1 MVRDR
6 YEGIQT
12 VLRKCGESGC
22 LFLSI
27 LSIAE
32 EVAGVSFDLINT
44 IHICLQK
51 RWITNDFECL
61 DSLAILN
68 YLTGK
73 TWIRREVTR
82 LTRDVAYNEY
92 TIANYFNPRTG
103 IIHRRRRGYD
113 TIKNSVTVR
122 DGYIKSYYIYSWKA
136 V

>member
-32 EVAGVSFDLINT
+32 EVTGVSFDLINT

-51 RWITNDFECL
+51 KWITNDFECL

-113 TIKNSVTVR
+113 TLKASVTVR
-122 DGYIKSYYIYSWKA
+122 EGYIKSYYVYSWEVA
-136 V
+136 

>member
-32 EVAGVSFDLINT
+32 EVTDVSFDLINT

-51 RWITNDFECL
+51 KWITNDFECL

-103 IIHRRRRGYD
+103 IIHRRRRSYD
-113 TIKNSVTVR
+113 TLKASVTVR
-122 DGYIKSYYIYSWKA
+122 EGYIKSYYVYSWE
-136 V
+136 VS

>member
-12 VLRKCGESGC
+12 LLKNCGDSGC
-22 LFLSI
+22 LFLSV

-32 EVAGVSFDLINT
+32 EVADVSFDLINT

-51 RWITNDFECL
+51 KWITDDLECL

-73 TWIRREVTR
+73 IWTRREVTC
-82 LTRDVAYNEY
+82 LTGDVAYNEY
-92 TIANYFNPRTG
+92 TVANYFNPRTG

-113 TIKNSVTVR
+113 TLKNSVTVR
-122 DGYIKSYYIYSWKA
+122 EGSILTYYVYSWKA

>member
-12 VLRKCGESGC
+12 VLKKCGESGC
-22 LFLSI
+22 LFLSV

-32 EVAGVSFDLINT
+32 EVAEVSFDLINT
-44 IHICLQK
+44 VHICLRK
-51 RWITNDFECL
+51 KWITDDFECL

-73 TWIRREVTR
+73 TWTRREVTC
-82 LTRDVAYNEY
+82 LTGDVAYNEY
-92 TIANYFNPRTG
+92 TVANYFNPRTG

-122 DGYIKSYYIYSWKA
+122 EGSILTYYVYSWKA

>member
-12 VLRKCGESGC
+12 LLKNCGDSGC
-22 LFLSI
+22 LFLSV

-32 EVAGVSFDLINT
+32 EVADVSFDLINT

-51 RWITNDFECL
+51 KWITDGFECL

-73 TWIRREVTR
+73 IWSRREVTC
-82 LTRDVAYNEY
+82 LTGDVAYNEY
-92 TIANYFNPRTG
+92 TVANYFNPRTG

-122 DGYIKSYYIYSWKA
+122 EGSILTYYVYSWKA

>member
-32 EVAGVSFDLINT
+32 EVTGVSFDLINT

-51 RWITNDFECL
+51 KWITNDFECL

-73 TWIRREVTR
+73 IWIRREVTR
-82 LTRDVAYNEY
+82 LTKVVAYNEY

-113 TIKNSVTVR
+113 TLKASVTVR
-122 DGYIKSYYIYSWKA
+122 EGYIKSYYVYSWE
-136 V
+136 VS

>member
-32 EVAGVSFDLINT
+32 EVTGVSFDLINT

-51 RWITNDFECL
+51 KWITNDFECL

-113 TIKNSVTVR
+113 TLKASVTVR
-122 DGYIKSYYIYSWKA
+122 EGYIKSYYVYSWE
-136 V
+136 VS

>member
-12 VLRKCGESGC
+12 LLKNCGDSGC
-22 LFLSI
+22 LFLSV

-32 EVAGVSFDLINT
+32 EVADVSFDLINT

-51 RWITNDFECL
+51 KWIADDFECL

-73 TWIRREVTR
+73 IWARREVTC
-82 LTRDVAYNEY
+82 LTGDVAYNEY
-92 TIANYFNPRTG
+92 TVANYFNPRTG
-103 IIHRRRRGYD
+103 IIHRRRRSYD

-122 DGYIKSYYIYSWKA
+122 EGSVLTYYVYSWKA

>member
-32 EVAGVSFDLINT
+32 EVTDVSFDLINT

-51 RWITNDFECL
+51 KWITNDFECL

-92 TIANYFNPRTG
+92 TVANYFNPRTG

-113 TIKNSVTVR
+113 TLKASVTVR
-122 DGYIKSYYIYSWKA
+122 EGYIKSYYVYSWE
-136 V
+136 VS

>member
-32 EVAGVSFDLINT
+32 EVTGVSFDLINT

-73 TWIRREVTR
+73 IWIRREVTR

-113 TIKNSVTVR
+113 TLKASVTVR
-122 DGYIKSYYIYSWKA
+122 EGYIKSYYVYSWEVA
-136 V
+136 

>member
-113 TIKNSVTVR
+113 TLKASVTVR
-122 DGYIKSYYIYSWKA
+122 EGYIKSYYVYSWEVA
-136 V
+136 

>member
-12 VLRKCGESGC
+12 LLKNCGDSGC
-22 LFLSI
+22 LFLSV

-32 EVAGVSFDLINT
+32 EVADVSFDLINT

-51 RWITNDFECL
+51 KWIADDFECL
-61 DSLAILN
+61 DSLSILN

-73 TWIRREVTR
+73 IWSRREVTC
-82 LTRDVAYNEY
+82 LTGDVAYNEY
-92 TIANYFNPRTG
+92 TVANYFNPRTG

-113 TIKNSVTVR
+113 TLKNSVTVR
-122 DGYIKSYYIYSWKA
+122 EGSILTYYVYSWKA
-136 V
+136 I

>member
-73 TWIRREVTR
+73 IWIRREVTR

-92 TIANYFNPRTG
+92 TVANYFNPRTG
-103 IIHRRRRGYD
+103 IIHRRRRSYD
-113 TIKNSVTVR
+113 TLKASVTVR
-122 DGYIKSYYIYSWKA
+122 EGYIKSYYIYSWEA
-136 V
+136 A

>member
-32 EVAGVSFDLINT
+32 EVTGVSFDLINT
-44 IHICLQK
+44 THICLQK
-51 RWITNDFECL
+51 KWITNDFECL

-113 TIKNSVTVR
+113 TLKASVTVR
-122 DGYIKSYYIYSWKA
+122 EGYIKSYYVYSWEVA
-136 V
+136 

>member
-51 RWITNDFECL
+51 KWITNDFECL

-92 TIANYFNPRTG
+92 TVANYFNPRTG
-103 IIHRRRRGYD
+103 IIHRRRRSYD
-113 TIKNSVTVR
+113 TLKASVTVR
-122 DGYIKSYYIYSWKA
+122 EGYIKSYYVYSWE
-136 V
+136 VS

>member
-32 EVAGVSFDLINT
+32 EVTDVSFDLINT

-51 RWITNDFECL
+51 KWITNDFECL

-113 TIKNSVTVR
+113 TLKSSITVR
-122 DGYIKSYYIYSWKA
+122 EGYIKSYYVYSWE
-136 V
+136 VS